1 MKKNNKRLW
10 FKITENR
17 VEISETHL
25 VVIHASD
32 FAIWQTTMY
41 QRLTDTTLQKQQ
53 FSPPKKPRKPP
64 KIVYLGSPF
73 ILSWERILTVS
84 ARKVDYLAP
93 KNTLSQCPGLHFLLF
108 AQSKSELI
116 NVNFNIFRCQD
127 FLPFRSVSA
136 SARDSVFL
144 PEKQKSVTLF
154 C

>member
-17 VEISETHL
+17 VEIRRGSSRCRTR
-25 VVIHASD
+25 VRFWVITNCYVSKTYRFYAPK
-32 FAIWQTTMY
+32 TTVF
-41 QRLTDTTLQKQQ
+41 T
-53 FSPPKKPRKPP
+53 PKKAEKTTQD
-64 KIVYLGSPF
+64 S
-73 ILSWERILTVS
+73 LSWLSIHIV
-84 ARKVDYLAP
+84 LATNFDCFSLQSWLSCP
-93 KNTLSQCPGLHFLLF
+93 QNTLSQCPGLHFLLS
-108 AQSKSELI
+108 AQSKSGLI

-144 PEKQKSVTLF
+144 PEKQKSVTIF

>member
-17 VEISETHL
+17 VEISEAHL
-25 VVIHASD
+25 VVVHASD
-32 FAIWQTTMY
+32 FALSQTAMY
-41 QRLTDTTLQKQQ
+41 QRLIDSTLQKQQ

-73 ILSWERILTVS
+73 ILSWPRILTVS

-93 KNTLSQCPGLHFLLF
+93 KNTLSQCPGLHFLLS

-144 PEKQKSVTLF
+144 PEKQKSITIF